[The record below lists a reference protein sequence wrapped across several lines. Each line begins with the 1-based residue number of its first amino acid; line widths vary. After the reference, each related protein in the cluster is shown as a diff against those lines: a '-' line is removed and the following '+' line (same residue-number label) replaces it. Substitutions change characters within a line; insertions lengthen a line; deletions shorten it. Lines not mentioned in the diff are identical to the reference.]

1 MWSQN
6 YATEIL
12 HCYAATRVK
21 TTQYH
26 VMILDT
32 TRKIHISIQKEKKKT
47 ENQETNQRDQG
58 KGKSVEKYVAP
69 PTGDATRQ
77 FKISELK
84 KQHHLV
90 QHQHYIV

>member
-1 MWSQN
+1 MV
-6 YATEIL
+6 
-12 HCYAATRVK
+12 TRLRNRDTALLCGHQSK
-21 TTQYH
+21 NNAIPCHDTGYDTQ
-26 VMILDT
+26 DT
-32 TRKIHISIQKEKKKT
+32 YIQKEKKKT
-47 ENQETNQRDQG
+47 EHQETNQRDQG

-90 QHQHYIV
+90 QRQHYIV